1 MEVFMNIDQAAE
13 ERIKELEA
21 QLEDAYVII
30 SIKDE
35 EIDEL
40 EARMR
45 VLEGVLSRKVQD
57 SRYVAGD
64 VA

>member
-1 MEVFMNIDQAAE
+1 MNIDQAAE